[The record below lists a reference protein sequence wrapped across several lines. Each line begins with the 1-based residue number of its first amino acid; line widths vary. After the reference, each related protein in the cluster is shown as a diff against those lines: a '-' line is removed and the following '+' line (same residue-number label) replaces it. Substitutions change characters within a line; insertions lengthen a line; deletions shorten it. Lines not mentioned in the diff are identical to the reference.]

1 MGSGPVSSSP
11 ALAGRAW
18 RLIRSED
25 MSEHTDAEFDALRA
39 QLASER
45 AVEHA
50 ACADRTARDADRI
63 DRWILGIALALVA
76 LIVVQLLT
84 MEQRITTAVVDQLAP
99 LIAPETTT
107 GG

>member
-1 MGSGPVSSSP
+1 
-11 ALAGRAW
+11 
-18 RLIRSED
+18 

-50 ACADRTARDADRI
+50 AYADRWARDADRI
-63 DRWILGIALALVA
+63 ARWVLGIALALVA

-99 LIAPETTT
+99 LIAPEIPT

>member
-1 MGSGPVSSSP
+1 
-11 ALAGRAW
+11 
-18 RLIRSED
+18 

-39 QLASER
+39 QLAGER

-50 ACADRTARDADRI
+50 AYADRRARDADRI
-63 DRWILGIALALVA
+63 ARWGLGIGLALVA

-99 LIAPETTT
+99 LIAPAIPT